1 MGSNFEWS
9 PEKGWLF
16 LQILSPLTGPSS
28 FFLCSEL
35 TLKKKKKNPITHLV
49 GEPPKWATKNLGSW

>member
-35 TLKKKKKNPITHLV
+35 TLKKKNSITHLV
-49 GEPPKWATKNLGSW
+49 GEPPVWATKNLGSW